1 MGDTL
6 IMANEKSAYTLTD
19 EATFL
24 SMKDKL
30 PNLEE
35 MVKDLPELL
44 NEYGVMIVSS
54 TEKKEAAQKFVD
66 FVVSDEAKEIIAN
79 YGMDQYGKAL
89 FQSDI
94 KQR

>member
-1 MGDTL
+1 M
-6 IMANEKSAYTLTD
+6 
-19 EATFL
+19 
-24 SMKDKL
+24 
-30 PNLEE
+30 
-35 MVKDLPELL
+35 L
-44 NEYGVMIVSS
+44 NEYGVLIVSS